1 VALGFIIVM
10 MPPPVPEICRPLTAG
25 AFRIQLSNALKSPMT
40 AVASATW
47 PFVRTVRNRANRS
60 RGSNPKERQKCCDP
74 SDSREASV
82 CIKILSNSSFVA
94 STAFNK
100 RLRAISV
107 IAVYFIIRE
116 NKTEVEH
123 LSDQTAINI
132 YA

>member
-1 VALGFIIVM
+1 M
-10 MPPPVPEICRPLTAG
+10 H
-25 AFRIQLSNALKSPMT
+25 
-40 AVASATW
+40 
-47 PFVRTVRNRANRS
+47 
-60 RGSNPKERQKCCDP
+60 
-74 SDSREASV
+74 
-82 CIKILSNSSFVA
+82 KILSNSSFVA